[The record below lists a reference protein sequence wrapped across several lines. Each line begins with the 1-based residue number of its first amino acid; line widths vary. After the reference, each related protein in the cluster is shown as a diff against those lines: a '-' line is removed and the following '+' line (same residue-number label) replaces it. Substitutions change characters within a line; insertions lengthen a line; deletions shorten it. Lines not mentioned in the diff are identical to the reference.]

1 MSRVVPTKGWIIGS
15 YIMINKGVSAPA
27 PGAQSWGGPHRR
39 PKIAPFIS
47 TGKAKSQFW
56 GPWRGQE
63 NPAAGRIKLLMIK
76 KKEGTP

>member
-15 YIMINKGVSAPA
+15 FIMINKGVSAPA
-27 PGAQSWGGPHRR
+27 PGAQSWGGPHWR

-56 GPWRGQE
+56 GG
-63 NPAAGRIKLLMIK
+63 GRDRKNEFSIV
-76 KKEGTP
+76 PDFND